1 METSKVW
8 NTCVDPSSGRR
19 YWYNKLTG
27 HRTWKQPSEQDNVT
41 RIDELKPDLRDL
53 VVQRR
58 LTKALKFF
66 EKRQERELAGL
77 RTVPMRDVKNNVA
90 MKQKSSL
97 KKKDTNEICGKYEHR
112 SRRRTETVVMKV
124 ELRPDHQ
131 FTYSQDRTKKGIKN
145 RVYGTGTWS
154 LVPGSQTQSLQL
166 RLDGQFITDGGSVL
180 TQVRNYPFGVL
191 KKEISRRDVDYTS
204 SRMPPRIPHN
214 ETPMERKARVID
226 ESTDRELTMRVAGDS
241 ILKQIISEGKNES
254 LLFALGLR
262 K

>member
-27 HRTWKQPSEQDNVT
+27 YRTWKQPSEQDNVT
-41 RIDELKPDLRDL
+41 RIEELKPDLRDL

-77 RTVPMRDVKNNVA
+77 RTVVPMRDVQNDV
-90 MKQKSSL
+90 MKQKKSSL
-97 KKKDTNEICGKYEHR
+97 KRKDTNEICGKYEHR

-131 FTYSQDRTKKGIKN
+131 FTYSQDRTRKGTTN

-154 LVPGSQTQSLQL
+154 LVPGSKTQSLQL
-166 RLDGQFITDGGSVL
+166 RLDGRFIADGSVL
-180 TQVRNYPFGVL
+180 TQVRNYPFSVF
-191 KKEISRRDVDYTS
+191 KKAINRLDVHNASSRR
-204 SRMPPRIPHN
+204 PPCIPQN

-226 ESTDRELTMRVAGDS
+226 ESTDRELTMRFAGDGV
-241 ILKQIISEGKNES
+241 LKQMISEGKNES